1 MQSSST
7 SVYPQP
13 SNTEIDSSITKE
25 HFKTKTAEQICRFL
39 GVTCRN
45 EIVQL
50 DGLRHKIKMMKRA
63 KNDLTRTS
71 MGRQHDRTLQFL
83 MTKICDECQRIERLP
98 TVSSV
103 DEDRM
108 NAGKKLYSEL
118 ALQISAT

>member
-1 MQSSST
+1 M
-7 SVYPQP
+7 
-13 SNTEIDSSITKE
+13 DSSITKE

-50 DGLRHKIKMMKRA
+50 DGLSHKIKMMKRA
-63 KNDLTRTS
+63 NNDLTRTS
-71 MGRQHDRTLQFL
+71 MGREHDRTLQFL